1 MSQASVI
8 CSYDKYQ
15 YKAIPSTDYHNG
27 DLEKSS
33 SSSFNL
39 NISKNDNN
47 DNNNNNNQLT
57 SKPNGFTIIILFF
70 FALLLVGL
78 SFFWFYTSFSIVKN
92 DIAYTGEFK
101 IKSMLYLHKILF
113 KNIR

>member
-1 MSQASVI
+1 MSQVSVI

-33 SSSFNL
+33 SSSSSSSFKL

-47 DNNNNNNQLT
+47 SKNNNQLT
-57 SKPNGFTIIILFF
+57 SKPNGFTSKITVIVLIFL
-70 FALLLVGL
+70 ALLLVGL
-78 SFFWFYTSFSIVKN
+78 SYFCFYTSFNIVHN
-92 DIAYTGEFK
+92 DITYTGEFK
-101 IKSMLYLHKILF
+101 IKSMLYLQ
-113 KNIR
+113 

>member
-1 MSQASVI
+1 MSQASII

-33 SSSFNL
+33 SSSSFNL

-47 DNNNNNNQLT
+47 NKNNNQLT
-57 SKPNGFTIIILFF
+57 SKPNGFTSKITVIVLIFL
-70 FALLLVGL
+70 ALLLVGL
-78 SFFWFYTSFSIVKN
+78 SYFWFYTSFSIVKN
-92 DIAYTGEFK
+92 DITYTGEFK
-101 IKSMLYLHKILF
+101 IKSMLYIYK
-113 KNIR
+113 

>member
-1 MSQASVI
+1 MSQASII

-47 DNNNNNNQLT
+47 NINQST
-57 SKPNGFTIIILFF
+57 SKTNGFTSRISVIVLIF

-78 SFFWFYTSFSIVKN
+78 SYLWFYTSFNIIKN

-101 IKSMLYLHKILF
+101 I
-113 KNIR
+113 